1 MLSQAQR
8 TAILELSAKGVSK
21 REIAQVLRLS
31 RPTVRKVLR
40 ENSTNVPE
48 IQRAEKAEP
57 YREQILDLLISCKG
71 NLVRV
76 HEELVA
82 GGAALSY
89 PALTAFCRRQGIGQT
104 PAVPAGQYH
113 FEPGVEM
120 QHDTSPHEVEVG
132 GRKYKAQTASAVLC
146 YSRMLFFQINPTFQ
160 RFDCKVFLTDALRY
174 MGGAPERVMID
185 NTHVVVLR
193 GTGREMIPVPEME
206 AFGERFGFRFVAHE
220 RGDANRSARVERPFS
235 FIENNFLAGRTFA
248 SWADLNQQA
257 RQWCDRVNSTYKKH
271 IRGVPREL
279 FAVERMH
286 LKPLPAWIPEVYR
299 LHQRT
304 VDVEGYVSVNSIRYS
319 VPAAWIGHRVE
330 VRETRDKIEIEMD
343 ARHIVTHARAVTPL
357 SQRITLAAHRPP
369 RGEGVKRSDPHPEE
383 KAIVEAA
390 PETALYVAAL
400 KQKSRKVV
408 ALALRQLLRLLRE
421 YPREPFLAAVQEA
434 ARYGLYD
441 LDRLERM
448 ILRRVARD
456 YFLLLDPDTDSHAE
470 ELEQLL
476 KNLKLRR
483 MLGVYDEQLRAA
495 EKAQASYSEFVAG
508 LLRAQWHDR
517 QESALEWRIRRANL
531 PERWSL
537 ESFPWSR
544 QPGVN
549 RKQMRAFAELDFV
562 AQHENLVLV
571 GPTGVGK
578 TGLASGLLL
587 KALENG
593 HRCQFIRAQ
602 DLFDEMYASLA
613 DRSTRRLLNRLARLD
628 VLLIDEFG
636 YLNLKPEQS
645 NTFFKLMEER
655 YHRHSTI
662 ITTNLVYDVWHN
674 FLGNKPM
681 GRRTAEPRAAL
692 LPHRDHQWPFATRSP
707 R

>member
-8 TAILELSAKGVSK
+8 TAILELSANGVSK
-21 REIAQVLRLS
+21 REIAEVLRLS

-40 ENSTNVPE
+40 SNSSNVPE
-48 IQRAEKAEP
+48 LQRAEKAEP
-57 YREQILDLLISCKG
+57 YREQILELLTSCKG

-89 PALTAFCRRQGIGQT
+89 PALTGFCRRQGIGQT
-104 PAVPAGQYH
+104 PIVPSGQYH

-120 QHDTSPHEVEVG
+120 QHDTSPHTVEVG
-132 GRKYKAQTASAVLC
+132 GSKYKAQTASAVLC

-174 MGGAPERVMID
+174 TGGVVERVMID

-206 AFGERFGFRFVAHE
+206 VFAERFGFRFVAHQI
-220 RGDANRSARVERPFS
+220 GDANRSARVERPFS
-235 FIENNFLAGRTFA
+235 FIENNFLAGRTFT
-248 SWADLNQQA
+248 SWEDLNQRA
-257 RQWCDRVNSTYKKH
+257 RQWCDKVNSTYKKH
-271 IRGVPREL
+271 IRAVPREL
-279 FAVERMH
+279 FAVERLH
-286 LKPLPAWIPEVYR
+286 LKPLPAWIPDVYR

-319 VPAAWIGHRVE
+319 VPVAWIGHRVE

-357 SQRITLAAHRPP
+357 SQRVTLAAHRPP

-421 YPREPFLAAVQEA
+421 YPREPFLAAVEEA

-456 YFLLLDPDTDSHAE
+456 YFLLLDPDTDSH
-470 ELEQLL
+470 
-476 KNLKLRR
+476 
-483 MLGVYDEQLRAA
+483 D
-495 EKAQASYSEFVAG
+495 
-508 LLRAQWHDR
+508 
-517 QESALEWRIRRANL
+517 
-531 PERWSL
+531 
-537 ESFPWSR
+537 
-544 QPGVN
+544 
-549 RKQMRAFAELDFV
+549 
-562 AQHENLVLV
+562 
-571 GPTGVGK
+571 
-578 TGLASGLLL
+578 
-587 KALENG
+587 
-593 HRCQFIRAQ
+593 
-602 DLFDEMYASLA
+602 
-613 DRSTRRLLNRLARLD
+613 
-628 VLLIDEFG
+628 
-636 YLNLKPEQS
+636 
-645 NTFFKLMEER
+645 
-655 YHRHSTI
+655 
-662 ITTNLVYDVWHN
+662 
-674 FLGNKPM
+674 
-681 GRRTAEPRAAL
+681 
-692 LPHRDHQWPFATRSP
+692 
-707 R
+707 